1 MEELARDVDG
11 NLKFENLLGIIFYI
25 RTWLNWKGGRN
36 FFVFFFFA
44 NIDILK
50 IVKKGM
56 IILRIEK

>member
-1 MEELARDVDG
+1 MDG
-11 NLKFENLLGIIFYI
+11 NLKFENLLGVIFYI

-36 FFVFFFFA
+36 FFVFFFA

-56 IILRIEK
+56 IILRIEE